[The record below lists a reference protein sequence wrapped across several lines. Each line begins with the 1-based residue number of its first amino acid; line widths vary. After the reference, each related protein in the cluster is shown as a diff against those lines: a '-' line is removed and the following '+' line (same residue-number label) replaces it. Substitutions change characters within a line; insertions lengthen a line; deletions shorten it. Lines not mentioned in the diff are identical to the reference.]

1 MSQGKIDKLIVN
13 LICEGLH
20 AFSFVEQPAFKELVV
35 ALNPHIKVIS
45 RPTVRTRIEASAIQM
60 RKNVILRLSEVSCV
74 ATTTD
79 CWTAHQ
85 QSFIGVTAHWIDE
98 GTLER
103 RSAALACKRLKGSHT
118 FDVVAGALDDIHC
131 QYRIRGQ
138 VVRTT
143 TDSGSNFIKAFS
155 VFGEQSQS
163 EDAESESESESESDK
178 DSSEEA
184 HVNYLDTC
192 SILEKD
198 NGLEYQLPT
207 HQRCACHLLNL
218 VATTDADMAEKKNDT
233 YKRLSRAAFGKC
245 QAMWNKTGRS
255 YMAAEVVE
263 ENCQLQ
269 LIRPNQT
276 RWNSTFMAV
285 ERIIRIV
292 QEKGEE
298 AIRNVC
304 EEFKLK
310 M

>member
-1 MSQGKIDKLIVN
+1 MLPPPQIV
-13 LICEGLH
+13 
-20 AFSFVEQPAFKELVV
+20 
-35 ALNPHIKVIS
+35 
-45 RPTVRTRIEASAIQM
+45 
-60 RKNVILRLSEVSCV
+60 
-74 ATTTD
+74 
-79 CWTAHQ
+79 AHQ
-85 QSFIGVTAHWIDE
+85 QNFTGVTAHWIDE

-118 FDVVAGALDDIHC
+118 FAGDLDDIHC
-131 QYRIRGQ
+131 QYRIRGK

-143 TDSGSNFIKAFS
+143 RDSGSNFIKAFS

-163 EDAESESESESESDK
+163 EDAESESDQ

-184 HVNYLDTC
+184 HVNYLDAC
-192 SILEKD
+192 SIREKD

-233 YKRLSRAAFGKC
+233 YKRLSHAAI
-245 QAMWNKTGRS
+245 WNTTCRS

-263 ENCQLQ
+263 DNFQLQ
-269 LIRPNQT
+269 FIRPNQT
-276 RWNSTFMAV
+276 RSNSTFMAV
-285 ERIIRIV
+285 ERIIRII